1 MSEISIVLVNL
12 TALGIAYFF
21 IYPRFAGSDVKK
33 LAWLDTAVG
42 ASALLVLAPFNWG
55 SPNDYSFLGF
65 ETSWWIFAIFSYTLV
80 ELPLFYFYVKA
91 RGLGQQYRDL
101 FKSGSGFTEMASEKS
116 VKKQLSDTKWDGLR
130 TRGALRFLVIGTN
143 VTVLLGT
150 TFLFLVGDN
159 DWAALIMLYIA
170 ALFVFWF
177 LLRTAVRLIPDA
189 PDRALDE
196 RMIQERNSVYH
207 RAYQYFFGVSAF
219 LAGALLGYAISQD
232 FFNDSPSFNGFDY
245 EINLTW
251 PQINAIFWLI
261 FGYAYMLPS
270 LIMAWR
276 ESKRLE
282 QFESSNKD
290 RATS

>member
-1 MSEISIVLVNL
+1 MSELSIVIVNVI
-12 TALGIAYFF
+12 ALAVAYLYL
-21 IYPRFAGSDVKK
+21 YPKFAGNDVKR
-33 LAWLDTAVG
+33 LAWLDTGVG
-42 ASALLVLAPFNWG
+42 ACVLLVIAPFNWG
-55 SPNDYSFLGF
+55 SPSDYTFF
-65 ETSWWIFAIFSYTLV
+65 AFDTNWWIFSILSYALL

-91 RGLGQQYRDL
+91 RGLGPEYRNL
-101 FKSGSGFTEMASEKS
+101 FKSSGGFTEMASEKS
-116 VKKQLSDTKWDGLR
+116 VRKQLSDTKWDGLR
-130 TRGALRFLVIGTN
+130 TRGALRFLVIGAN

-170 ALFVFWF
+170 ALCVFWF
-177 LLRTAVRLIPDA
+177 LLRTAVRLIPEA

-207 RAYQYFFGVSAF
+207 RAYQYIFGVSAT
-219 LAGALLGYAISQD
+219 LVGALLGYSISQD

-251 PQINAIFWLI
+251 PQINAIFWLV
-261 FGYAYMLPS
+261 FGYSYMLPS

-276 ESKRLE
+276 ESKRLTKVLD
-282 QFESSNKD
+282 SSFDEGRK
-290 RATS
+290 